1 MHVLFYE
8 LSDFDGQAEAIPLS
22 NHSVIDQQ
30 VELFALLSLAAVAVA
45 HVVMTVVL
53 FMVPIV
59 TFVATTLY
67 SKHQTKE
74 ETTEAK
80 AGRGSKH
87 FGCGTAKTFVEAWDG
102 RGM

>member
-1 MHVLFYE
+1 MCVAL
-8 LSDFDGQAEAIPLS
+8 
-22 NHSVIDQQ
+22 V
-30 VELFALLSLAAVAVA
+30 VELFALLSLAAVAHVSTVA
-45 HVVMTVVL
+45 HVIPALNIRGGDHMGRVVLTVVL

-67 SKHQTKE
+67 SKHQAKKE
-74 ETTEAK
+74 ATEAK